1 MKQGRGSCRAATP
14 PAVLGLV
21 GLRAG
26 GGVPGSASP
35 AEAILSLGGLLVLL
49 IGAWARGHRPALTA
63 SWLTLAAGAAALW
76 SAPVPPASSPFFGLI
91 LCDPFSLAFRWLA
104 LGTLA
109 IVLLLASAS
118 RELAA
123 AVRGECYGLLLLLG
137 VGLMLM
143 AEANHLLM
151 AYLAME
157 LVSLSSYVL
166 VGFLRERRSAEA
178 ALKYLLF
185 GALSSGIMLFGM
197 SLLFGL
203 TGSLAFPDLQAAVA
217 GTGGPMA
224 RALLVAAALMLA
236 GLAFKISMVPFH
248 MWTPDVYEGA
258 PAAVTALLSV
268 GPKAAG
274 LALLLRLLE
283 ALAPLWAS
291 LSPLLLALTVV
302 TMTLGNL
309 VALVQTNVKRLLAYS
324 TIGQVGYLLIG
335 LAVHTRVGH
344 EALLVYLVAY
354 LFMNLGAFAC
364 VVAVMNGTGSEALEA
379 FRGLA
384 RRAPG
389 LSLAFAVFLL
399 SLAGIPPL
407 LGFVGKFLLL
417 GSALDAGE
425 VALAVAAAVNSAIA
439 LYYYTNI
446 IRLMYFAPPAQAEP
460 LSPSPSP
467 ALRLALG
474 SCAAATLALGLWP
487 GPLLELISRLA
498 VVRLL

>member
-1 MKQGRGSCRAATP
+1 MRVVLLESLSAWWPEALLSVGAL
-14 PAVLGLV
+14 AVLLV
-21 GLRAG
+21 G
-26 GGVPGSASP
+26 
-35 AEAILSLGGLLVLL
+35 
-49 IGAWARGHRPALTA
+49 AWTRRERWALA
-63 SWLTLAAGAAALW
+63 VAWLTLLAAALALW
-76 SAPVPPASSPFFGLI
+76 RSPVPPPTGVFFGLI

-118 RELAA
+118 RELAP
-123 AVRGECYGLLLLLG
+123 AVRSECYSLLLLLG

-166 VGFLRERRSAEA
+166 VGLLRERRSAEA

-185 GALSSGIMLFGM
+185 GALASGIMLFGM

-203 TGSLAFPDLQAAVA
+203 TGALAFPDLQAAVA
-217 GTGGPMA
+217 GTSGPMA
-224 RALLVAAALMLA
+224 RALLVAVALLLA

-248 MWTPDVYEGA
+248 MWTPDAYEGA

-274 LALLLRLLE
+274 LALFLRLLE
-283 ALAPLWAS
+283 TLGPLWPS
-291 LSPLLLALTVV
+291 LAPLLLALTVA

-335 LAVHTRVGH
+335 LAVRTRVGH

-364 VVAVMNGTGSEALEA
+364 VVAVMNGTGSESLEA

-389 LSLAFAVFLL
+389 LALACAVFLL

-407 LGFVGKFLLL
+407 LGFLGKFLLF
-417 GSALDAGE
+417 GSALEAGA
-425 VALAVAAAVNSAIA
+425 VALAVAAAVNSVIA
-439 LYYYTNI
+439 LYYYTNL
-446 IRLMYFAPPAQAEP
+446 IRLMYFAPPAQVGP
-460 LSPSPSP
+460 LSLAP

-474 SCAAATLALGLWP
+474 SCAVATLALGLWP
-487 GPLLELISRLA
+487 GPLMDLISRLA
-498 VVRLL
+498 VVNLL

>member
-1 MKQGRGSCRAATP
+1 MSR
-14 PAVLGLV
+14 VLIESLN
-21 GLRAG
+21 AWW
-26 GGVPGSASP
+26 P
-35 AEAILSLGGLLVLL
+35 EAILSLGGLLVLL
-49 IGAWARGHRPALTA
+49 IGAWDRGNRPALA
-63 SWLTLAAGAAALW
+63 VAWLTLAAAAAALW
-76 SAPVPPASSPFFGLI
+76 RAPVPPASSPFFGLI

-109 IVLLLASAS
+109 IVLLMAAAS
-118 RELAA
+118 RELSPV
-123 AVRGECYGLLLLLG
+123 VRGECYGLLLLLG

-185 GALSSGIMLFGM
+185 GALSSGVMLFGM

-203 TGSLAFPDLQAAVA
+203 TGSLAFPDLQGAVA

-224 RALLVAAALMLA
+224 RALLVAVALMLA

-248 MWTPDVYEGA
+248 MWTPDAYEGA
-258 PAAVTALLSV
+258 PVAVTALLSV

-274 LALLLRLLE
+274 LALLLRILE
-283 ALAPLWAS
+283 ALAPLWPS
-291 LSPLLLALTVV
+291 LAPLLLALTVV

-335 LAVHTRVGH
+335 LAVRTRVGH

-364 VVAVMNGTGSEALEA
+364 VVAVVNGTGSESLEA
-379 FRGLA
+379 FRGLS

-389 LSLAFAVFLL
+389 VALACAVFLL

-407 LGFVGKFLLL
+407 LGFVGKFLLF
-417 GSALDAGE
+417 GSALEAGA
-425 VALAVAAAVNSAIA
+425 VTLAVVAAVNSAIA

-446 IRLMYFAPPAQAEP
+446 IRLMYFVPPATASP
-460 LSPSPSP
+460 LATSP

-487 GPLLELISRLA
+487 APLLQLIGRLA
-498 VVRLL
+498 VVNVL